1 MKVILLADVK
11 GKGKAGDVVK
21 VNDGYARNMLFPKGL
36 AKEATPGNLKNLENQ
51 KAIAAEQEAERKAE
65 AEAVAKKLAD
75 VKVDIETKAGDNGKL
90 FGSITSA
97 DIARACKDQFGI
109 EIDKKKILLD
119 APVKQAGNI
128 EVQVKLYPEVTAK
141 LKVEIIAK

>member
-36 AKEATPGNLKNLENQ
+36 AKEATAGNLKNLEHQ

-65 AEAVAKKLAD
+65 AEATAKKLAD
-75 VKVDIETKAGDNGKL
+75 LTVKIETKAGDNGKL

-97 DIARACKDQFGI
+97 DIADACKEQAGI
-109 EIDKKKILLD
+109 EIDKKKIVLD
-119 APVKQAGNI
+119 TPVKQAGNV